1 MATLKELREEL
12 AEVVADAT
20 GIQAVANLPE
30 RPVPP
35 IALISGA
42 SPYVT
47 YDASATWGELVVQL
61 RVDLVMSVGAN
72 SVETDLL
79 DEVIQD
85 TLEGVIASGW
95 LVNEVSAPYQ
105 LTANAAQYLA
115 VTLNC
120 AKHNIFY

>member
-1 MATLKELREEL
+1 MATLIELREAL
-12 AEVVADAT
+12 AEAIADAT
-20 GIQAVANLPE
+20 GIQAVASLPE

-72 SVETDLL
+72 KVETDKL

-85 TLEGVIASGW
+85 ALTGAIAAGW

-105 LTANAAQYLA
+105 LSANGANYLA
-115 VTLNC
+115 VTMNC
-120 AKHNIFY
+120 AQHNTF

>member
-1 MATLKELREEL
+1 MATLIELREDL
-12 AEVVADAT
+12 AAVISDAT
-20 GIQAVANLPE
+20 GITAVANLPE

-47 YDASATWGELVVQL
+47 YDTGAAWGELVVQL
-61 RVDLVMSVGAN
+61 RVDLVMSVGTN
-72 SVETDLL
+72 KVEA
-79 DEVIQD
+79 D
-85 TLEGVIASGW
+85 TLDTIIEDALVGAINAGW

-105 LTANAAQYLA
+105 LVANNAPYLA

-120 AKHNIFY
+120 AKFNKF

>member
-47 YDASATWGELVVQL
+47 FDASATWGELVVQL

>member
-1 MATLKELREEL
+1 MATLTELRESL
-12 AEVVADAT
+12 ASVIAEAT

-35 IALISGA
+35 IALVSGA

-47 YDASATWGELVVQL
+47 FDASATWGELVVQL

-72 SVETDLL
+72 SVEADRL

-85 TLEGVIASGW
+85 ALSGAIAAGW

-105 LTANAAQYLA
+105 LSANGAAYLA
-115 VTLNC
+115 VTMNC

>member
-1 MATLKELREEL
+1 MATLIELREDL
-12 AEVVADAT
+12 ADVIATAT
-20 GIQAVANLPE
+20 GLPAVANLPE

-47 YDASATWGELVVQL
+47 YDNAATWGELVVQL
-61 RVDLVMSVGAN
+61 RVDLVMSVGTN
-72 SVETDLL
+72 KVEADTL
-79 DEVIQD
+79 DTIIQD
-85 TLEGVIASGW
+85 ALTGAIEAGW

-105 LTANAAQYLA
+105 LVANNAPYLA

-120 AKHNIFY
+120 AKFNKF